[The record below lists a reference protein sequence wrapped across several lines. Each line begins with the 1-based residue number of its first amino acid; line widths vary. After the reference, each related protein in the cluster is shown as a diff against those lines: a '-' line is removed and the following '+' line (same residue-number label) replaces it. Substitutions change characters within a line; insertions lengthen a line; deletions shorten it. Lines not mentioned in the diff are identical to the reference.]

1 MIRLNEHVDRQPS
14 EYCYV
19 KRVIGER
26 SMPDQCRR
34 GEARH
39 VAKSFGR
46 RYCLLMVAVEQ
57 GPRAHLSA
65 SPISDAV
72 LPVTGHQSPR
82 LRSLVGSLLHTLHTQ
97 QLRLH
102 ELNVTRRRTA
112 GR

>member
-72 LPVTGHQSPR
+72 LPVEPAINHPGSG
-82 LRSLVGSLLHTLHTQ
+82 RSLARFYTLY
-97 QLRLH
+97 
-102 ELNVTRRRTA
+102 TRNS
-112 GR
+112 